1 MIVEEE
7 SVIEEGNLDENKKN
21 ISNYFK
27 YKLPNLEYL
36 NDPIEIARQNDDEL
50 RAKGEQLKYA
60 LSTFGVDGEVKKT
73 SPGPIISLFE
83 VVGAVGVNSFPQ
95 FLR

>member
-1 MIVEEE
+1 MIVEKE
-7 SVIEEGNLDENKKN
+7 SVIEEGNLDKNKKN

-36 NDPIEIARQNDDEL
+36 NDPIEIVRQNDDEL

-60 LSTFGVDGEVKKT
+60 LSTFGVDGEVKKH
-73 SPGPIISLFE
+73 LQDLLYHCLKL
-83 VVGAVGVNSFPQ
+83 NQ
-95 FLR
+95 L